1 MKIPELGVGL
11 TWFSGMEPLLQANAG
26 LVDVLEIEPQTLLRR
41 EPHEKTVVVDT
52 AALEGMQL
60 QSLPK
65 LVHSVGLP
73 IGGTVPPRSQDVQWF
88 SAVALKLQ
96 APWVSEHLS
105 FNSVGDE
112 SGTWHTGFLLPPR
125 QTLAGVQAAVRSIRS
140 LSARVPVPLAIE
152 TGVSYLRP
160 RGDELPD
167 GEFVARVAEGADCG
181 ILLDLHNVWT
191 NHRNG
196 RQPLGEYMDQLPLER
211 VWELHLAGGY
221 YHRGFWLDAHSG
233 AVPADVLELAARIVP
248 RLANLKA
255 IIFELFPSYF
265 PKLGS
270 RVFRSQLEELH
281 RLWDRRGGTVHT
293 KRCVQ
298 SDPPEPDPAPS
309 PKEWEHTLACLTVH
323 RRHDS
328 PLTTE
333 LRRDPGIA
341 VIREMVE
348 RLRGSMVVQTL
359 RLSSRLIILERGTAY
374 LEQLLAKFWRM
385 HPPQVFALDEAEA
398 FAAFLRDEK
407 PYVPFL
413 SEVLAYD
420 RAVIAVALDGE
431 ERSIAFG
438 ADPLPLLRALGA
450 GRRPTEI
457 ATGEFEV
464 RLTPDLVKMD
474 GALPG
479 FEVIH

>member
-41 EPHEKTVVVDT
+41 GPNEKKGFVDR
-52 AALEGMQL
+52 AALEVMQL

-73 IGGTVPPRSQDVQWF
+73 IGGTVPPRSQDVQWL

-196 RQPLGEYMDQLPLER
+196 RQPLGEYIDQLPLER

-221 YHRGFWLDAHSG
+221 YHRGFWLDPHSG
-233 AVPADVLELAARIVP
+233 AVPPELLELAARIVP
-248 RLANLKA
+248 RLGNLKA

-265 PKLGS
+265 PKLGA
-270 RVFRSQLEELH
+270 RQF
-281 RLWDRRGGTVHT
+281 
-293 KRCVQ
+293 
-298 SDPPEPDPAPS
+298 
-309 PKEWEHTLACLTVH
+309 
-323 RRHDS
+323 
-328 PLTTE
+328 
-333 LRRDPGIA
+333 
-341 VIREMVE
+341 
-348 RLRGSMVVQTL
+348 
-359 RLSSRLIILERGTAY
+359 
-374 LEQLLAKFWRM
+374 
-385 HPPQVFALDEAEA
+385 
-398 FAAFLRDEK
+398 
-407 PYVPFL
+407 
-413 SEVLAYD
+413 
-420 RAVIAVALDGE
+420 
-431 ERSIAFG
+431 
-438 ADPLPLLRALGA
+438 
-450 GRRPTEI
+450 
-457 ATGEFEV
+457 
-464 RLTPDLVKMD
+464 
-474 GALPG
+474 
-479 FEVIH
+479 